1 MGHKTGARRIVNGPR
16 WDELLQPIESAG
28 VTEAVLRRLGELIG
42 AGLLEPG
49 ERLPSE
55 QELAQ
60 LFAVSPM
67 TVRNALQAMRSRGI
81 LYTTRGRGSGT
92 FVADDI
98 QVRLFS
104 DESGLPTY
112 SEFADFNTW
121 REAISGESCALAAT
135 AATDAEVAELRALEQ
150 YVDGD
155 SCMTKE
161 HRFADARLHIRI
173 AEVSGSH
180 RLHQAELQIQDYLT
194 RTLTHEV
201 PRTNPN
207 RIQAQRHNRLI
218 NAIAAHDPEAARAEL
233 KTHARATFDVMIG
246 LGRLRP
252 DTTN

>member
-1 MGHKTGARRIVNGPR
+1 MERNTGARDVVNEPK
-16 WDELLQPIESAG
+16 WDELLHRVESTG
-28 VTEAVLRRLGELIG
+28 VTEAVLRRLGELVG
-42 AGLLEPG
+42 AGVLRPG

-60 LFAVSPM
+60 LFGVAPM

-81 LYTTRGRGSGT
+81 VYTTRGRGSGT

-98 QVRLFS
+98 QSRLFS
-104 DESGLPTY
+104 AESGLPTY

-121 REAISGESCALAAT
+121 REAISGESCALAASL
-135 AATDAEVAELRALEQ
+135 ATEAEVAELRALEQ
-150 YVDGD
+150 FVDGD
-155 SCMTKE
+155 SCSTKE

-173 AEVSGSH
+173 AELSGSG

-194 RTLTHEV
+194 RTLTYEV

-207 RIQAQRHNRLI
+207 RLQAQRHTRI
-218 NAIAAHDPEAARAEL
+218 IDAIEARDADAARAEL
-233 KTHARATFDVMIG
+233 KRHARATFDVMIG

-252 DTTN
+252 DSTD

>member
-1 MGHKTGARRIVNGPR
+1 MSGSK
-16 WDELLQPIESAG
+16 WDELIQPIESTG

-55 QELAQ
+55 QEFAQ
-60 LFAVSPM
+60 LFGVAPM

-98 QVRLFS
+98 QRRLFS
-104 DESGLPTY
+104 PDSGLPTY

-121 REAISGESCALAAT
+121 REAVSGECCALAAI
-135 AATDAEVAELRALEQ
+135 AATDTEVADLRSLERH
-150 YVDGD
+150 VDGD

-173 AEVSGSH
+173 AEISGSG

-194 RTLTHEV
+194 RTLTYEV

-207 RIQAQRHNRLI
+207 RILAQRHNRI
-218 NAIAAHDPEAARAEL
+218 IDAIEAHDPDAARAEL
-233 KTHARATFDVMIG
+233 KAHARATFDVMIG

-252 DTTN
+252 DITD

>member
-1 MGHKTGARRIVNGPR
+1 MNGPK
-16 WDELLQPIESAG
+16 WDELLHRIESTG

-42 AGLLEPG
+42 AGILRPG

-60 LFAVSPM
+60 LFGVAPM

-98 QVRLFS
+98 QRRLFS
-104 DESGLPTY
+104 AESGLPTY

-121 REAISGESCALAAT
+121 REAISGECCALAAT
-135 AATDAEVAELRALEQ
+135 LVTESDVAELRALER

-155 SCMTKE
+155 DCLTTE

-173 AEVSGSH
+173 AELSGSD

-194 RTLTHEV
+194 RTLTVDV

-207 RIQAQRHNRLI
+207 RLEAQRHMRI
-218 NAIAAHDPEAARAEL
+218 IDAIEANDPDAARAAL
-233 KTHARATFDVMIG
+233 KLHARATFDVMIG

-252 DTTN
+252 DAAA